1 MSDGGSPD
9 IAHARKSRACTNCAR
24 LKIRCRWP
32 PDSGHNEPT
41 DCSRCSRMKLTCH
54 VPEPA
59 PRKRRGK
66 SSRVTELEK
75 KIDGLVNLF
84 QTRQQSREAQG
95 LHSTTTTPSSRDRNP
110 MPYTGLTM
118 PGLDRSSATQA
129 TPSGVSP
136 DTTQNHNMPPGVDAG
151 QTEKT
156 FYLVPDFSLSVEKA
170 EEYLN
175 IYRTRM
181 VPNFPFV
188 PIPPSTTAAELHDKK
203 RFLFWCIMQAVVPQT
218 AAVQKA
224 VDDWVRRH
232 AAMHVIVLKDNSI
245 ELLQG
250 LVVYVA
256 WGEVHQQVG
265 INANSLLQMAIGLV
279 MDFTIQT
286 LGGPLGWMPKTLQA
300 DAWVLVGRGKQ
311 SELTKHTLEEQRAIL
326 GGYFI
331 ASSVPAA
338 MRRYS
343 QIQFT
348 PHLVR
353 CSKAI
358 REASELPSDQ
368 QLLALIRMQNV
379 GDRIRAVFP
388 SPDRDEGE
396 PLPIFREHFNVV
408 LSSIRKEILAI
419 ALEEPIVNKE
429 QPMLWAHYQTLM
441 VRLYEPCIGLRAA
454 SPSEAVSPTEPYSR
468 TEALWHCL
476 QAIQNSSAAL
486 LDLAA
491 EVFAYLPFNLIADV
505 AYSMMASHRLLLE
518 DTTNDWD
525 VSMARQ
531 KLDLPEITRRVGD
544 KFEEADNVAL
554 VVGQKR
560 RLFEDNSSRWSNYA
574 HRARWIRQWYLT
586 KAVPPPHESTTTTTT
601 TNQSQLGS
609 ESTTFLNEA
618 NLSWLGGISMD
629 QGFWEAMMLDGPGQI
644 PFDASMVLPDQSML
658 PPMPSTS

>member
-1 MSDGGSPD
+1 MPRTG
-9 IAHARKSRACTNCAR
+9 AR
-24 LKIRCRWP
+24 
-32 PDSGHNEPT
+32 
-41 DCSRCSRMKLTCH
+41 
-54 VPEPA
+54 PEEET
-59 PRKRRGK
+59 G
-66 SSRVTELEK
+66 RVTELER

-95 LHSTTTTPSSRDRNP
+95 LNSTTTTPSNGDHNP
-110 MPYTGLTM
+110 MPYTGLTI

-136 DTTQNHNMPPGVDAG
+136 DTTQNRNTPPGVGAR
-151 QTEKT
+151 QTDKT

-256 WGEVHQQVG
+256 WGEVHQQMG
-265 INANSLLQMAIGLV
+265 TNANSLLQMAIGLV

-358 REASELPSDQ
+358 REASELPTDQ

-388 SPDRDEGE
+388 SPDREEGE

-419 ALEEPIVNKE
+419 ELEEPIVNKE
-429 QPMLWAHYQTLM
+429 QPN
-441 VRLYEPCIGLRAA
+441 
-454 SPSEAVSPTEPYSR
+454 PSEAVSPTEPYSR

-476 QAIQNSSAAL
+476 RAIQNSSAAL

-491 EVFAYLPFNLIADV
+491 EAFAYLPFNLIADV

-518 DTTNDWD
+518 DTANDWD

-544 KFEEADNVAL
+544 KFEEADRVAL

-586 KAVPPPHESTTTTTT
+586 KAVPPPHETTTTTT
-601 TNQSQLGS
+601 TNQAQLGS